1 MFLGGLNNPRWK
13 LEKSILRKQRRV
25 QMITSLSEW
34 KRGVKRT
41 KKEVQSATCLGL
53 PVSGRNRSGDRETSF
68 SEGEAARYESRK
80 H

>member
-1 MFLGGLNNPRWK
+1 
-13 LEKSILRKQRRV
+13 
-25 QMITSLSEW
+25 MIRSLSEW
-34 KRGVKRT
+34 KRGVERT